1 MLTNRL
7 CRPRPATKPCPGN
20 YGPLPGDTTPFASA
34 TEAWFWTMGAL
45 RARRDGSGQGGTRV
59 RRPCDPDDVVLCLDR
74 LYRAG
79 KIDLRHARILRI
91 WGERQLVPDEQ
102 HPVERTEFAIW
113 REALSR
119 LERLLQIKGIVN

>member
-1 MLTNRL
+1 MMTNTL
-7 CRPRPATKPCPGN
+7 SQPRVTTKSWPAKDE
-20 YGPLPGDTTPFASA
+20 PLPGGTVPFASA

-45 RARRDGSGQGGTRV
+45 RARRDGSGRGGVRV

-91 WGERQLVPDEQ
+91 WGERQLAPDAR
-102 HPVERTEFAIW
+102 HAAERTEFAIW
-113 REALSR
+113 HEALSR
-119 LERLLQIKGIVN
+119 LERLLQVKGIVH